1 MVTPTGRWMNYVLQ
15 GGAKFVPFWESL
27 LQSSNRD
34 ILFVIGRGFDPRMCE
49 AVKRL
54 SSLGGTGKRDCVVV
68 EFDEG
73 ETSPSHLHD
82 ELIARNMSALE
93 KLFLGKGTIS
103 VKQVKMLSED
113 GRRRIGS
120 RGAAAIF
127 LSPNDFVNYSD
138 ILVDI
143 SALPRSLYIPLLAKL
158 LHLIDGL
165 GQTQSPNLHVIA
177 TDDPVLDQVI
187 TAEGLN
193 DDAAYIHGF
202 ESGIESEATAD
213 FPKVWMPILG
223 ESKLGHFDRIYNLVA
238 PDEIA
243 PIVPF
248 PCKNPRRSDN
258 LILEYRR
265 HIFDTH
271 RIEPSNFIYVPEQNP
286 FGVYREIRS
295 AVQHY
300 SNSLQTLGGCK
311 VVLSALSSKL
321 LSLGALLAAY
331 ELKRAGHAVGIAHV
345 HALGYNMSNPP
356 SRAKNGEM
364 FEVWVT
370 GEPYQEA

>member
-1 MVTPTGRWMNYVLQ
+1 M
-15 GGAKFVPFWESL
+15 PFWESL
-27 LQSSNRD
+27 LKSRNRD
-34 ILFVIGRGFDPRMCE
+34 ILFVVGRGFDPRMCE
-49 AVKRL
+49 AVERVL
-54 SSLGGTGKRDCVVV
+54 SLGGPGKRDCVIV

-73 ETSPSHLHD
+73 ETSPSRLHD
-82 ELIARNMSALE
+82 ELLKQNTDALE
-93 KLFLGKGTIS
+93 RMFLGKGAIAD
-103 VKQVKMLSED
+103 KQVKMWSED

-120 RGAAAIF
+120 RGAAEVF
-127 LSPNDFVNYSD
+127 LSPTDFAGYSD

-143 SALPRSLYIPLLAKL
+143 SALPRSLYIPMLAKL
-158 LHLIDGL
+158 LHLVDGL
-165 GQTQSPNLHVIA
+165 GQTQAPNLHVLA
-177 TDDPVLDQVI
+177 TDNPVLDQEI

-202 ESGIESEATAD
+202 ESGIEREATAD
-213 FPKVWMPILG
+213 VPKIWMPILG
-223 ESKLGHFDRIYNLVA
+223 EGKLGHFDRIYNLVA

-243 PIVPF
+243 PIIPF
-248 PCKNPRRSDN
+248 PCMNPRRSDD

-271 RIEPSNFIYVPEQNP
+271 RIEPSNFIYVPERNP

-300 SNSLQTLGGCK
+300 SNSLRTLGGCK

-331 ELKRAGHAVGIAHV
+331 ELKRADHAVGIAHV
-345 HALGYNMSNPP
+345 HSQGYNMRTPP
-356 SRAKNGEM
+356 ARANVGEI
-364 FEVWVT
+364 FEVWVA
-370 GEPYQEA
+370 GEPY

>member
-1 MVTPTGRWMNYVLQ
+1 MVTPAGRWMDYVLQ

-27 LQSSNRD
+27 LQSRDRD
-34 ILFVIGRGFDPRMCE
+34 ILFVVGRGFDPRMCE
-49 AVKRL
+49 AVEQVL
-54 SSLGGTGKRDCVVV
+54 SLGGRGKRDCVVV

-73 ETSPSHLHD
+73 GSSPSRLHD
-82 ELIARNMSALE
+82 ELLNQNMCALE
-93 KLFLGKGTIS
+93 TLFLGRGAIAD
-103 VKQVKMLSED
+103 KQVKMWSED

-120 RGAAAIF
+120 RGAAEVF
-127 LSPNDFVNYSD
+127 SSFQDFVGYSD
-138 ILVDI
+138 IVVDI
-143 SALPRSLYIPLLAKL
+143 GALPRSLYIPLLAKL
-158 LHLIDGL
+158 LHLVDGL
-165 GQTQSPNLHVIA
+165 GQPQTPNLHVLAI
-177 TDDPVLDQVI
+177 DDPVLDQEI

-202 ESGIESEATAD
+202 ESGIEREATAD
-213 FPKVWMPILG
+213 VPKIWMPMLG
-223 ESKLGHFDRIYNLVA
+223 EGKLGHFDRIYNLVA

-243 PIVPF
+243 PIIPF
-248 PCKNPRRSDN
+248 PCMNPRRSDN

-271 RIEPSNFIYVPEQNP
+271 RIEPSNFIYVPERNP

-300 SNSLQTLGGCK
+300 SDSLQTLGGCK

-331 ELKRAGHAVGIAHV
+331 ELKRSDHAVGIAHV
-345 HALGYNMSNPP
+345 HSLGYNMRTP
-356 SRAKNGEM
+356 SARANNGEL
-364 FEVWVT
+364 FEVWIA
-370 GEPYQEA
+370 GEPY

>member
-1 MVTPTGRWMNYVLQ
+1 MVTPAGRWMNYVLQ

-27 LQSSNRD
+27 LQSRNRD
-34 ILFVIGRGFDPRMCE
+34 ILFVVGRGFDPRMCE
-49 AVKRL
+49 AVERVL
-54 SSLGGTGKRDCVVV
+54 SLGGSGKRDCVVI

-73 ETSPSHLHD
+73 EASPSRLHD
-82 ELIARNMSALE
+82 ELLNQNMCALE
-93 KLFLGKGTIS
+93 RLFLGRGAIAN
-103 VKQVKMLSED
+103 KQVKMWSED

-120 RGAAAIF
+120 RGAAEVF
-127 LSPNDFVNYSD
+127 SSSHDFVGYSD

-143 SALPRSLYIPLLAKL
+143 GALPRSLYIPLLAKL
-158 LHLIDGL
+158 LHLVDEL
-165 GQTQSPNLHVIA
+165 GQPQAPNLHVLAI
-177 TDDPVLDQVI
+177 DDPVLDEEI

-202 ESGIESEATAD
+202 ESGIEREATAD
-213 FPKVWMPILG
+213 HPKIWMPILG
-223 ESKLGHFDRIYNLVA
+223 EGKLGHFDRIYNLVA

-243 PIVPF
+243 PIIPF
-248 PCKNPRRSDN
+248 PCMNPRRSDN

-271 RIEPSNFIYVPEQNP
+271 RIEPSNFIYVPERNP

-331 ELKRAGHAVGIAHV
+331 ELKRAEHAVGIAHV
-345 HALGYNMSNPP
+345 HSLGYNMHTPAARSN
-356 SRAKNGEM
+356 NGEV
-364 FEVWVT
+364 FEVWIA
-370 GEPYQEA
+370 GEPY